1 MSLEVPR
8 GRPGKETAP
17 SDRTEAEST
26 PAAVWRAASRDAL
39 PRPRCRRCD
48 TQLVADFQRKH
59 GLCES
64 HFAEYQAMRA
74 LFHAGGA
81 EPATNLQRLPEL
93 NTEPLGHA
101 AMFYAGAGIP
111 VHPLL
116 PGRKVPATKNGFKDA
131 TTDLQRVRD
140 YWQRHPHHNIG
151 TATGQKFDVLDVD
164 TKDGRPGSESL
175 TRLRI
180 VGLTVGAWAAAATP
194 SGGRHILFVPSGDGN
209 HGNKASGL
217 DFRGIGGYIAA
228 PPSVTPQGVYQWEFA
243 DPDARGRAFNWQA
256 AMEHL
261 WGPAPRPEHRPTSEP
276 SDIGGL
282 AAFVQAAAQGERNNA
297 LYWAACRAHEDG
309 LPIDQ
314 LQAAAEAA
322 GLPAAEAARTIA
334 SARHAPRS
342 QP

>member
-1 MSLEVPR
+1 MIA
-8 GRPGKETAP
+8 T
-17 SDRTEAEST
+17 T
-26 PAAVWRAASRDAL
+26 DAL
-39 PRPRCRRCD
+39 PRPHCRRCD
-48 TQLVADFQRKH
+48 TQLVDDLQRKH

-64 HFAEYQAMRA
+64 HVTEYQAMRA
-74 LFHAGGA
+74 LFHAGGG

-101 AMFYAGAGIP
+101 ALFYAGAGIP

-151 TATGQKFDVLDVD
+151 LATGHKFDVLDVD
-164 TKDGRPGSESL
+164 TKDGRPGAESL

-194 SGGRHILFVPSGDGN
+194 SGGRHILFVPSGNGN

-217 DFRGIGGYIAA
+217 DYRGIGGYIAA
-228 PPSVTPQGVYQWEFA
+228 PPSHTVEIVKPNGDIEQCEGTYRWEFA

-261 WGPAPRPEHRPTSEP
+261 WGPAPRPEHRPTSET

-282 AAFVQAAAQGERNNA
+282 AAFMQAAGQGERNNA
-297 LYWAACRAHEDG
+297 LYWAACRAYEDG
-309 LPIDQ
+309 LPADQ

-322 GLPAAEAARTIA
+322 GLPAAEAARSSA
-334 SARHAPRS
+334 SACHAPRR